1 MGLYYMLY
9 TNLYFYI
16 PNISFKKKIGIKG
29 EGGRRVR
36 GGEEGRDGKGK
47 GEESEEREKRQGRK
61 HWTSPQILI
70 LMVNECL
77 KLVQF
82 FSISKALYFQLQNED
97 FTSGAEVSSTLD

>member
-36 GGEEGRDGKGK
+36 G

-97 FTSGAEVSSTLD
+97 FTSGAEVSST